1 LEHEFYD
8 FPIILGISSSQ
19 LTKSI
24 IFQRGWLKPPTRK
37 KLGKQLGS
45 EQKKPLES
53 VQSQMFGGTKGETRQ
68 NFWELSQVGAGKTKK
83 PCWPES

>member
-1 LEHEFYD
+1 LVETTN
-8 FPIILGISSSQ
+8 Q
-19 LTKSI
+19 K
-24 IFQRGWLKPPTRK
+24 R
-37 KLGKQLGS
+37 LGKQLGS

-53 VQSQMFGGTKGETRQ
+53 LQSQMFGGTKGETTQ